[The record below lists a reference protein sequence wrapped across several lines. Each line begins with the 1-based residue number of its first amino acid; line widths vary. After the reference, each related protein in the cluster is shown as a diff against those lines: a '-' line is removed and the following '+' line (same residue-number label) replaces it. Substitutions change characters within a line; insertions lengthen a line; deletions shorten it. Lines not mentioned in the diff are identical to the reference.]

1 MVGFHYYIWN
11 ESEVGDIILGWGLEI
26 LPLHF
31 VQGQND
37 RSEGFRVLAH
47 HNEEHKRAQ

>member
-1 MVGFHYYIWN
+1 MKGSE
-11 ESEVGDIILGWGLEI
+11 ESPPTEI

-37 RSEGFRVLAH
+37 SKDLAEVWVDLFRLP
-47 HNEEHKRAQ
+47 

>member
-1 MVGFHYYIWN
+1 MPLH
-11 ESEVGDIILGWGLEI
+11 EI

-37 RSEGFRVLAH
+37 NIALGLGLEFYLR
-47 HNEEHKRAQ
+47 